1 MPRKSRIDAPGALHY
16 IIVRGIEQ
24 KEIFKDNLDHNTFL
38 DRLNVILTDNKGT
51 EPMKDLLIQIVKA
64 LVDNPE
70 QVQVNEVVSAQTV
83 VLELKVDKSDMGKVI
98 GKQGK
103 TAYAIRT
110 LLNAASGKTRK
121 RYVLE
126 IVE

>member
-1 MPRKSRIDAPGALHY
+1 
-16 IIVRGIEQ
+16 
-24 KEIFKDNLDHNTFL
+24 
-38 DRLNVILTDNKGT
+38 
-51 EPMKDLLIQIVKA
+51 MKDLLIKIVKA

-70 QVQVNEVVSAQTV
+70 QVRVNEIESTQTI
-83 VLELKVDKSDMGKVI
+83 VLELRVAKSDMGKII

-103 TAYAIRT
+103 TAHAIRT
-110 LLNAASGKTRK
+110 LLNAASGGTGK

>member
-1 MPRKSRIDAPGALHY
+1 
-16 IIVRGIEQ
+16 
-24 KEIFKDNLDHNTFL
+24 
-38 DRLNVILTDNKGT
+38 
-51 EPMKDLLIQIVKA
+51 MKDLLIQIVKA

-70 QVQVNEVVSAQTV
+70 QVQINEIEGSQTV
-83 VLELKVDKSDMGKVI
+83 VLELRVDKSDMGRII

-103 TAYAIRT
+103 MANAIRT
-110 LLNAASGKTRK
+110 ILNAASGKTEK

>member
-1 MPRKSRIDAPGALHY
+1 
-16 IIVRGIEQ
+16 
-24 KEIFKDNLDHNTFL
+24 
-38 DRLNVILTDNKGT
+38 
-51 EPMKDLLIQIVKA
+51 MKDLLIQIVKA

-70 QVQVNEVVSAQTV
+70 QVQVNEIEGSQTV
-83 VLELKVDKSDMGKVI
+83 VLELRVANSDMGKVI
-98 GKQGK
+98 GKQGR
-103 TAYAIRT
+103 TAHAIRT